1 MKLSKIA
8 VFTSG
13 GDSPGMNAAL
23 RAVVRAARYYQIE
36 VEGIYRG
43 YEGMIE
49 DDFIPLDERSV
60 ARIVGKG
67 GTIIKS
73 ARSKEFKTKEGRKK
87 AYDNLV
93 KHEIDALVGI
103 GGDGTFKG
111 LHVFNE
117 EFGMPVIGL
126 PGTIDNDIIGSD
138 YTIGFDTASNTAI
151 DAIDKIRDTATS
163 HNRLFLIE
171 VMGRDAGFIALR
183 CAIAAGA
190 KAVMLPETHVEPKEL
205 LAKIKA
211 GETKRKSSNIVIVSE
226 GNKNGDAED
235 LAKELHKMDPSF
247 DIKVTVLGHI
257 QRGGAP
263 SAYDRLLASRVGVG
277 AIEALRAGKND
288 VMVGVLNEQL
298 AFTPLEKAIK
308 DNHRL
313 QDEMLHMIEILS
325 I

>member
-1 MKLSKIA
+1 MELSKIA

-13 GDSPGMNAAL
+13 GDAPGMNAAL

-43 YEGMIE
+43 YEGMID
-49 DDFIPLDERSV
+49 DDFISLDERSV
-60 ARIVGKG
+60 ARIVDKG

-73 ARSKEFKTKEGRKK
+73 ARSAAFRTKEGRLK
-87 AYDNLV
+87 AYENLK
-93 KHEIDALVGI
+93 KHGIEALIGI
-103 GGDGTFKG
+103 GGDGTFRG
-111 LHVFNE
+111 LHIFNE

-126 PGTIDNDIIGSD
+126 PGTIDNDIAGSD

-151 DAIDKIRDTATS
+151 EAIDKIRDTATS

-183 CAIAAGA
+183 SAIASGA
-190 KAVMLPETHVEPKEL
+190 KAVMLPETHTEPSEL

-211 GETKRKSSNIVIVSE
+211 GEMKRKTSNIVIVGE
-226 GNKNGDAED
+226 GNKNGNAAE
-235 LAKELHKMDPSF
+235 LAEVLKSMDDSF

-257 QRGGAP
+257 QRGGKP
-263 SAYDRLLASRVGVG
+263 SAYDRLLASRLGVG
-277 AIEALRAGKND
+277 AIEALRQGKND
-288 VMVGVLNEQL
+288 IMVGVLNEKL
-298 AFTPLEKAIK
+298 AYTPLAKATK
-308 DNHRL
+308 EHHRL
-313 QDEMLHMIEILS
+313 QAEMLHLIEILS

>member
-23 RAVVRAARYYQIE
+23 RAVVRAARYYKIE
-36 VEGIYRG
+36 VEGIFRG
-43 YEGMIE
+43 YEGMID

-60 ARIVGKG
+60 ARIVDKG

-73 ARSKEFKTKEGRKK
+73 ARSESFRTKEGRLK
-87 AYDNLV
+87 AYQNLQ
-93 KHEIDALVGI
+93 KRNIDAVIGI
-103 GGDGTFKG
+103 GGDGTFMG

-117 EFGMPVIGL
+117 EFGMPVIGV
-126 PGTIDNDIIGSD
+126 PGTIDNDIFGTD
-138 YTIGFDTASNTAI
+138 YTIGFDTASNTAV

-171 VMGRDAGFIALR
+171 VMGRDSGFIAFR
-183 CAIAAGA
+183 CAIASGA
-190 KAVMLPETHVEPKEL
+190 KAVMLPETHVEPKAL
-205 LAKIKA
+205 MAKIKEGA
-211 GETKRKSSNIVIVSE
+211 SKHKSSNIVIVSE
-226 GNKNGDAED
+226 GNKNGDAAQ
-235 LAKELHKMDPSF
+235 LAEVLHQMDSSY

-263 SAYDRLLASRVGVG
+263 SAYDRLLASRLGVG
-277 AIEALRAGKND
+277 AIEALREERND
-288 VMVGVLNEQL
+288 VMVGILNEKL
-298 AFTPLEKAIK
+298 AFTPLAKATKEHHRIK
-308 DNHRL
+308 
-313 QDEMLHMIEILS
+313 DEMLHLIEILS